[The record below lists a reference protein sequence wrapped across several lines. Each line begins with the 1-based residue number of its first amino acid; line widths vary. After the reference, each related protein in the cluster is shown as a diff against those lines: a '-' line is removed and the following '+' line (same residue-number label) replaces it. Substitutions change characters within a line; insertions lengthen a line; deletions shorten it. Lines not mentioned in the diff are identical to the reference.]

1 MHCVS
6 KPRKPRN
13 RRDALELFY
22 ELLPCFSA
30 FGYQFGVRRCM
41 LPCKKSF
48 LPRSNREGEIRER
61 HSIMKILA
69 GKFNRR
75 LRWILALAILFF
87 AAAALFYPYHYPTR
101 VYAAQEKERAAGG
114 DQTTSLS
121 DQTDLAVT
129 VYNSNIALVRDVRQ
143 LALPGGAFRLKFMD
157 IAATV
162 NPATVHFRSLTD
174 PEKLGVIEQN
184 YEYDLLEPAK
194 LLHKY
199 VGKEVTL
206 VRSYMENGSTKREEI
221 KATLLSDNNG
231 PVWKIGNDIVT
242 GVYSEG
248 YRFPEVPAN
257 LYERPTL
264 LMSLENSGA
273 RKQQIEASYLAT
285 NLSWNADY
293 VLTVAR
299 DDKAADLDGWVTLAN
314 SSGTAFHNAR
324 LQLVA
329 GDLNR
334 LPQNGLR
341 DMVVSK
347 SMAVAGAAERQFQ
360 QESFSEYHLYTLGRR
375 TSVEDKETKQI
386 SLLQGSGVP
395 VEKIFVVNGQNF
407 YYHNQQNP
415 GSPLKDPVM
424 VFYKFKNEEK
434 AGLGMPLPAG
444 NVRVYQKDSKG
455 GVLFV
460 GEDRIDH
467 TPKDENV
474 TVHIGNAFDVVAE
487 RKQTDYKR
495 IDTHVWEMEFEITL
509 RNHKDTPIVVQVNE
523 PIGGDW
529 EMLSSSYKYTKTSAW
544 AAQFNVPVDK
554 NGTSVLKYRIRARW

>member
-1 MHCVS
+1 MKTPS
-6 KPRKPRN
+6 QK
-13 RRDALELFY
+13 
-22 ELLPCFSA
+22 FSA
-30 FGYQFGVRRCM
+30 RAPWFVAATLGVLLSAGM
-41 LPCKKSF
+41 LYSATSSH
-48 LPRSNREGEIRER
+48 RA
-61 HSIMKILA
+61 A
-69 GKFNRR
+69 G
-75 LRWILALAILFF
+75 
-87 AAAALFYPYHYPTR
+87 
-101 VYAAQEKERAAGG
+101 QEKETRPSSP
-114 DQTTSLS
+114 DQATSLN

-143 LALPGGAFRLKFMD
+143 LTLPAGSFRLKFMD

-162 NPATVHFRSLTD
+162 NPATVHFRSLTE

-206 VRSYMENGSTKREEI
+206 VRAYQDNNTTKREEI

-242 GVYSEG
+242 GMYAES

-257 LYERPTL
+257 LFDRPTL
-264 LMSLENSGA
+264 LMSLDNSGA
-273 RKQQIEASYLAT
+273 RKHQIEASYLAT
-285 NLSWNADY
+285 NLSWNSDY
-293 VLTVAR
+293 VLTVGR

-314 SSGTAFHNAR
+314 NSGTAFHNAR

-334 LPQNGLR
+334 LPQSRTGE
-341 DMVVSK
+341 MVPK
-347 SMAVAGAAERQFQ
+347 GMAMNRAAAAEQFQ
-360 QESFSEYHLYTLGRR
+360 QENFSEYHLYSLGRR

-395 VEKIFVVNGQNF
+395 VDKVFVVNGQNF
-407 YYHNQQNP
+407 YYHNQYNP
-415 GSPLKDPVM
+415 GSPQKDPVM

-444 NVRVYQKDSKG
+444 NLRVYQKDSKG

-460 GEDRIDH
+460 GEDHIDH
-467 TPKDENV
+467 TPKDETV
-474 TVHIGNAFDVVAE
+474 TVHIGNAFDVIAE

-509 RNHKDTPIVVQVNE
+509 RNHKDTPITVEVNE

-529 EMLSSSYKYTKTSAW
+529 DMLSSTYKFTKTAAW
-544 AAQFNVPVDK
+544 AAQFKVPVDK
-554 NGTSVLKYRIRARW
+554 NGTSVLKYSIRARW

>member
-1 MHCVS
+1 M
-6 KPRKPRN
+6 
-13 RRDALELFY
+13 
-22 ELLPCFSA
+22 
-30 FGYQFGVRRCM
+30 
-41 LPCKKSF
+41 KSF
-48 LPRSNREGEIRER
+48 SSRVGN
-61 HSIMKILA
+61 
-69 GKFNRR
+69 R
-75 LRWILALAILFF
+75 LRWIAASAVALIAGAVLLY
-87 AAAALFYPYHYPTR
+87 ALRQTHK
-101 VYAAQEKERAAGG
+101 VYAAQEKDAVRTVST
-114 DQTTSLS
+114 DQTTSLG

-143 LALPGGAFRLKFMD
+143 LALPSGAFRLKFMD

-162 NPATVHFRSLTD
+162 NPATVHFRSLNE

-206 VRSYMENGSTKREEI
+206 VRSYQDSGTTKHEEV
-221 KATLLSDNNG
+221 KAILLADNNG

-242 GVYSEG
+242 GMFAES

-273 RKQQIEASYLAT
+273 RKHQVEASYLAT

-293 VLTVAR
+293 VLTVGR

-314 SSGTAFHNAR
+314 NSGTAFRNAR

-329 GDLNR
+329 GELNR
-334 LPQNGLR
+334 ITTESR
-341 DMVVSK
+341 VRAMDM
-347 SMAVAGAAERQFQ
+347 MAAAPAKAKEQFQ
-360 QESFSEYHLYTLGRR
+360 QEAFSEYHLYSLGRK

-395 VEKIFVVNGQNF
+395 VQKLFIVNGQNF
-407 YYHNQQNP
+407 YYHNAQNP

-424 VFYKFKNEEK
+424 VYYKFKNEEK

-455 GVLFV
+455 GVLFI

-467 TPKDENV
+467 TPKDEDL
-474 TVHIGNAFDVVAE
+474 TVHIGNAFDIVAE

-495 IDTHVWEMEFEITL
+495 IDNHVWEMEFEILL
-509 RNHKDTPIVVQVNE
+509 RNHKDTPITVQVNE

-529 EMLSSSYKYTKTSAW
+529 EMLSSNYKFTKTAAF

>member
-1 MHCVS
+1 VKENQNEVMTMKS
-6 KPRKPRN
+6 
-13 RRDALELFY
+13 
-22 ELLPCFSA
+22 SA
-30 FGYQFGVRRCM
+30 SRF
-41 LPCKKSF
+41 
-48 LPRSNREGEIRER
+48 ED
-61 HSIMKILA
+61 
-69 GKFNRR
+69 R
-75 LRWILALAILFF
+75 LRWILAVAIAMF
-87 AAAALFYPYHYPTR
+87 AAAALLYPLYRAHM
-101 VYAAQEKERAAGG
+101 VYAAQEKDSGRPAST
-114 DQTTSLS
+114 DQATNLN

-143 LALPGGAFRLKFMD
+143 LGLPSGAFRLKFMD

-162 NPATVHFRSLTD
+162 NPATVHFRSLND

-206 VRSYMENGSTKREEI
+206 VRSYQDGGTTKHEEI
-221 KATLLSDNNG
+221 KATLLADNNG

-242 GVYSEG
+242 GMFAES

-257 LYERPTL
+257 LFERPTL

-273 RKQQIEASYLAT
+273 RKQQIEASYLAS

-293 VLTVAR
+293 VLTVGR
-299 DDKAADLDGWVTLAN
+299 DEKAADLDGWVTLVN
-314 SSGTAFHNAR
+314 NSGTAFRNAR

-334 LPQNGLR
+334 LPSNGR
-341 DMVVSK
+341 GDMNALK
-347 SMAVAGAAERQFQ
+347 AETVARAAAAQFQ
-360 QESFSEYHLYTLGRR
+360 QENFSEYHLYTLGRR

-395 VEKIFVVNGQNF
+395 VQKLFIVNGQNF
-407 YYHNQQNP
+407 YYHNAQNP
-415 GSPLKDPVM
+415 GAPLKDAVM
-424 VFYKFKNEEK
+424 VYYKFKNEEK

-455 GVLFV
+455 GVLFA

-467 TPKDENV
+467 TPKDEDV
-474 TVHIGNAFDVVAE
+474 SIHIGNAFDVIAE

-495 IDTHVWEMEFEITL
+495 IDNHVWEMEFEITL
-509 RNHKDTPIVVQVNE
+509 RNHKDSPITVQVNE

-529 EMLSSSYKYTKTSAW
+529 EMLSSSYKFTKTAAF
-544 AAQFNVPVDK
+544 AAQFSVPVDK
-554 NGTSVLKYRIRARW
+554 NGTSVLKYRVRARW

>member
-1 MHCVS
+1 MKTPS
-6 KPRKPRN
+6 QKFRAR
-13 RRDALELFY
+13 
-22 ELLPCFSA
+22 LP
-30 FGYQFGVRRCM
+30 
-41 LPCKKSF
+41 
-48 LPRSNREGEIRER
+48 
-61 HSIMKILA
+61 
-69 GKFNRR
+69 
-75 LRWILALAILFF
+75 WF
-87 AAAALFYPYHYPTR
+87 AAATLCALLSAGVLSSATR
-101 VYAAQEKERAAGG
+101 SHRPGTQDKEARPSSP
-114 DQTTSLS
+114 DQASNLN
-121 DQTDLAVT
+121 DQTDLAIT

-143 LALPGGAFRLKFMD
+143 LTLPTGSFRLKFMD

-162 NPATVHFRSLTD
+162 NPATVHFRSLTEPD
-174 PEKLGVIEQN
+174 KLGVIEQN

-206 VRSYMENGSTKREEI
+206 VRTYQDSGTTKREEI

-242 GVYSEG
+242 GMYAES

-257 LYERPTL
+257 LYDRPTL
-264 LMSLENSGA
+264 LMSLDNSGA
-273 RKQQIEASYLAT
+273 RKHQIEASYLAT
-285 NLSWNADY
+285 NLSWNSDY

-314 SSGTAFHNAR
+314 NSGTAFRNAR

-329 GDLNR
+329 GELNR
-334 LPQNGLR
+334 IQPSAPMAMKADAVNGR
-341 DMVVSK
+341 
-347 SMAVAGAAERQFQ
+347 MAKEMQFQ
-360 QESFSEYHLYTLGRR
+360 QESFSEYHLYSLGRR

-386 SLLQGSGVP
+386 SLLQGTGVP
-395 VEKIFVVNGQNF
+395 VEKVFVVNGQNF
-407 YYHNQQNP
+407 YYHNQYSP
-415 GSPLKDPVM
+415 GSPQKDPVM

-444 NVRVYQKDSKG
+444 NLRVYQKDSKG
-455 GVLFV
+455 GILFI
-460 GEDRIDH
+460 GEDHIDH
-467 TPKDENV
+467 TPKDETV

-509 RNHKDTPIVVQVNE
+509 RNHKDSPITVEVNE

-529 EMLSSSYKYTKTSAW
+529 EMLSSTYKFTKTAAW
-544 AAQFNVPVDK
+544 AAQFKVPVAKD
-554 NGTSVLKYRIRARW
+554 GTSVLKYRIRAKW

>member
-1 MHCVS
+1 MENHGS
-6 KPRKPRN
+6 KW
-13 RRDALELFY
+13 
-22 ELLPCFSA
+22 
-30 FGYQFGVRRCM
+30 Q
-41 LPCKKSF
+41 
-48 LPRSNREGEIRER
+48 
-61 HSIMKILA
+61 
-69 GKFNRR
+69 RR
-75 LRWILALAILFF
+75 LPWILSATAALL
-87 AAAALFYPYHYPTR
+87 AAAAFFYPACGRQH
-101 VYAAQEKERAAGG
+101 VFAAQEKEAPRATAP
-114 DQTTSLS
+114 DQSTSLNDQS
-121 DQTDLAVT
+121 DLNVT
-129 VYNSNIALVRDVRQ
+129 VYNSNIALVRDVRN
-143 LALPGGAFRLKFMD
+143 LTLPGGTFRLKFMD

-162 NPATVHFRSLTD
+162 NPATVHFRSLTEPD
-174 PEKLGVIEQN
+174 KLGVIEQN

-206 VRSYMENGSTKREEI
+206 VRAYQESGTTKREEI

-242 GVYSEG
+242 GMYAES

-257 LYERPTL
+257 LYDRPTL
-264 LMSLENSGA
+264 LMSLENSGP

-285 NLSWNADY
+285 NLSWNSDY

-299 DDKAADLDGWVTLAN
+299 DDKAADLDGWVTLVN
-314 SSGTAFHNAR
+314 NSGTAFHNAR

-334 LPQNGLR
+334 LPAAINGRADMAMEALR
-341 DMVVSK
+341 SK
-347 SMAVAGAAERQFQ
+347 AAAPQFQ

-386 SLLQGSGVP
+386 SLLAGTGVP
-395 VEKIFVVNGQNF
+395 VEKIFVVNGLN
-407 YYHNQQNP
+407 YYYRNAQAP
-415 GSPLKDPVM
+415 GSPLKDAVM
-424 VFYKFKNEEK
+424 VFYKFRNEEK

-444 NVRVYQKDSKG
+444 NIRVYQKDSKG
-455 GVLFV
+455 GILFV

-495 IDTHVWEMEFEITL
+495 IDTHTWEMEFEITL
-509 RNHKDTPIVVQVNE
+509 RNHKDMPITVEVNE

-529 EMLSSSYKYTKTSAW
+529 EMLNSTYKFTKTAAF
-544 AAQFNVPVDK
+544 AAQFHVPVAKD
-554 NGTSVLKYRIRARW
+554 GTSVLRYRIRAKW